1 MERRGQPYWYLRYT
15 RERKLLKLDV
25 AESKADVLTL
35 TFAMA
40 GAPINKKVP
49 GIPTFGMITH
59 SEAGAAAPRILDVV
73 MGP

>member
-25 AESKADVLTL
+25 AESKAVVLTL

-49 GIPTFGMITH
+49 GIPTFGMIAH
-59 SEAGAAAPRILDVV
+59 GEAGSAVPHILDAI

>member
-49 GIPTFGMITH
+49 GIPTFGMIAH
-59 SEAGAAAPRILDVV
+59 SEAAQPHPVSLTQ
-73 MGP
+73 